1 MPKDTYIEHKLK
13 TLDDNYYAYVNETLK
28 DIQDAYKQAYKDIE
42 REIQQWYLKMYDI
55 KNVNPNFAFS
65 ELKQLED
72 LKKQIDIILTELAE
86 AETKALEGGMKN
98 LYVSDYMDLGK
109 MNEKYASMLP
119 NSPLPQ
125 FNQLQA
131 PQLLETYLNM
141 GSMNKTIVKE
151 IAKNL
156 DVGLFYDTVQ
166 GKWYFQRIEERA
178 SKLGYSIEQ
187 KLRQAIIRQ
196 DSYNKVASTIMK
208 DLDISF
214 SSAKTLVRTEMATVE
229 NQAVVHNAMKQGF
242 DGLKFTT
249 YHDNHV
255 CEVCKAMDGKIFPV
269 TEVRSGDF
277 ILHPNCRCTLVEVVL
292 DENGKEVKSQFY
304 DEAEQ
309 YLKDKAEQRRQE
321 AEKIRAMHMTKSK
334 K

>member
-1 MPKDTYIEHKLK
+1 MAKKTYIENKLEL
-13 TLDDNYYAYVNETLK
+13 LDNNYYTYVNETLK

-42 REIQQWYLKMYDI
+42 REIQRWYLHMNDI
-55 KNVNPNFAFS
+55 KSINPDFRFS

-72 LKKQIDIILTELAE
+72 LQKQINIILEELAQ
-86 AETKALEGGMKN
+86 AESKALESGMKN

-109 MNEKYASMLP
+109 MNEKYASALP
-119 NSPLPQ
+119 NTPLPQ

-141 GSMNKTIVKE
+141 GSLNKTLTKE

-156 DVGLFYDTVQ
+156 DLDLFYDGIQ
-166 GKWYFQRIEERA
+166 GKYYFQRIEERA

-196 DSYNKVASTIMK
+196 DSYSKVAGTIAK

-229 NQAVVHNAMKQGF
+229 NQATVHNAMKQGF

-255 CEVCKAMDGKIFPV
+255 CEICESMDGKVFPV
-269 TEVRSGDF
+269 TEVRAGDF
-277 ILHPNCRCTLVEVVL
+277 IMHPNCRCTLVEVVL
-292 DENGKEVKSQFY
+292 DENGKEIKSQFV
-304 DEAEQ
+304 DEAER
-309 YLKDKAEQRRQE
+309 YLKDKATERKQE
-321 AEKIRAMHMTKSK
+321 AERIRNMHMK
-334 K
+334 KK

>member
-1 MPKDTYIEHKLK
+1 MDYMEHKLSL
-13 TLDDNYYAYVNETLK
+13 LDNNYYKYVNETLK
-28 DIQDAYKQAYKDIE
+28 DIQDVYQQAYKDIE
-42 REIQQWYLKMYDI
+42 REIQRWYLQMNDI
-55 KNVNPNFAFS
+55 KNVNPNFKFS

-72 LKKQIDIILTELAE
+72 LKKQIDIILEELAQ
-86 AETKALEGGMKN
+86 AESKVLESGMKN
-98 LYVSDYMDLGK
+98 LYVSDYLDLGK
-109 MNEKYASMLP
+109 MNEKYASALP
-119 NSPLPQ
+119 NTPLPE

-141 GSMNKTIVKE
+141 GSMNKTLTKE

-156 DVGLFYDTVQ
+156 DLEMFYDGIQ

-196 DSYNKVASTIMK
+196 DSYSKVASTIAK

-255 CEVCKAMDGKIFPV
+255 CEICEAMDGKVFPA
-269 TEVRSGDF
+269 TEVRAGDF
-277 ILHPNCRCTLVEVVL
+277 IMHPNCRCTLVEVVL
-292 DENGKEVKSQFY
+292 DENGKEVKSQFR
-304 DEAEQ
+304 DEAEE
-309 YLKDKAEQRRQE
+309 YLKQKAQQRKQE
-321 AEKIRAMHMTKSK
+321 AERIKAMHIKRK
-334 K
+334 

>member
-1 MPKDTYIEHKLK
+1 MAKKTYIENKLEL
-13 TLDDNYYAYVNETLK
+13 LDNNYYRYVNETLK

-42 REIQQWYLKMYDI
+42 REIQRWYLHMNEI
-55 KNVNPNFAFS
+55 KQLNPDFRFS

-72 LKKQIDIILTELAE
+72 LQKQIDIILEELAQ
-86 AETKALEGGMKN
+86 AESKALESGMKN

-109 MNEKYASMLP
+109 MNEKYASVLP
-119 NSPLPQ
+119 NTPLPE

-141 GSMNKTIVKE
+141 GSLNKTLTKE

-156 DVGLFYDTVQ
+156 DLDLFYDTIQ

-178 SKLGYSIEQ
+178 VKLGYSIET

-196 DSYNKVASTIMK
+196 DSYSKVASTIAK

-229 NQAVVHNAMKQGF
+229 NQAVVHNAQKLGYN
-242 DGLKFTT
+242 GLKFTT
-249 YHDNHV
+249 YHDSHV
-255 CEVCKAMDGKIFPV
+255 CEICEAMDGKVFPA
-269 TEVRSGDF
+269 TEVRAGDF
-277 ILHPNCRCTLVEVVL
+277 IMHPNCRCTLVEVVL
-292 DENGKEVKSQFY
+292 DENGKEIKSQFV
-304 DEAEQ
+304 DEAER
-309 YLKDKAEQRRQE
+309 YLKDKAEQRKKE
-321 AEKIRAMHMTKSK
+321 AERIKALHMK

>member
-1 MPKDTYIEHKLK
+1 MAKKTYIENKLEL
-13 TLDDNYYAYVNETLK
+13 LDNNYYTYVNETLK

-42 REIQQWYLKMYDI
+42 REIQRWYLHMNDI
-55 KNVNPNFAFS
+55 KSINPDFRFS

-72 LKKQIDIILTELAE
+72 LQKQINIILEELAQ
-86 AETKALEGGMKN
+86 AESKALESGMKN

-109 MNEKYASMLP
+109 MNEKYASALP
-119 NSPLPQ
+119 NTPLPQ

-141 GSMNKTIVKE
+141 GSLNKTLTKE

-156 DVGLFYDTVQ
+156 DLDLFYDGIQ

-196 DSYNKVASTIMK
+196 DSYSKVAGTIAK

-229 NQAVVHNAMKQGF
+229 NQATVHNAMKQGF

-249 YHDNHV
+249 HHDNHV
-255 CEVCKAMDGKIFPV
+255 CEICESMDGKVFPV
-269 TEVRSGDF
+269 TEVRAGDF
-277 ILHPNCRCTLVEVVL
+277 IMHPNCRCTLVEVVL
-292 DENGKEVKSQFY
+292 DENGKEIKSQFV
-304 DEAEQ
+304 DEAER
-309 YLKDKAEQRRQE
+309 YLKDKAEQRKKE
-321 AEKIRAMHMTKSK
+321 AEKIKSMHM
-334 K
+334 

>member
-1 MPKDTYIEHKLK
+1 MAKKTYIEHKLEL
-13 TLDDNYYAYVNETLK
+13 LDNNYYTYVNETLK

-42 REIQQWYLKMYDI
+42 REIQRWYLHMNDI
-55 KNVNPNFAFS
+55 KQLNPDFRFS

-72 LKKQIDIILTELAE
+72 LQKQIDIILEELAQ
-86 AETKALEGGMKN
+86 AESKALESGMKN

-109 MNEKYASMLP
+109 MNEKYASALP
-119 NSPLPQ
+119 NTPLPQ

-141 GSMNKTIVKE
+141 GSLNKTLTKE

-156 DVGLFYDTVQ
+156 DLEMFYDGIQ

-196 DSYNKVASTIMK
+196 DSYSKVASTIAK

-229 NQAVVHNAMKQGF
+229 NQATVHNAMKQGF

-255 CEVCKAMDGKIFPV
+255 CEICESMDGKVFPV
-269 TEVRSGDF
+269 TEVRAGDF
-277 ILHPNCRCTLVEVVL
+277 IMHPNCRCTLVEVVL
-292 DENGKEVKSQFY
+292 DENGKEIKSQFV
-304 DEAEQ
+304 DEAERF
-309 YLKDKAEQRRQE
+309 LKDKAEQRKKE
-321 AEKIRAMHMTKSK
+321 AEKIKNLHIK

>member
-1 MPKDTYIEHKLK
+1 MAKKTYIESKLEL
-13 TLDDNYYAYVNETLK
+13 LDNNYYTYVNETLR

-42 REIQQWYLKMYDI
+42 REIQRWYLRMNEI
-55 KNVNPNFAFS
+55 ISVNPDFRFS

-72 LKKQIDIILTELAE
+72 LQKQIDIILEELAQ
-86 AETKALEGGMKN
+86 AESKALESGMKN

-109 MNEKYASMLP
+109 MNEKYASQLP
-119 NSPLPQ
+119 NTPLPQ

-131 PQLLETYLNM
+131 PQMLETYLNM
-141 GSMNKTIVKE
+141 GSITKTITKE
-151 IAKNL
+151 IAKDL
-156 DVGLFYDTVQ
+156 DLSMFYDTIQ

-187 KLRQAIIRQ
+187 KLRQSIIRQ
-196 DSYNKVASTIMK
+196 DSYSKVASTIAK

-214 SSAKTLVRTEMATVE
+214 SSAKTLVRTEMATIE

-255 CEVCKAMDGKIFPV
+255 CEICQSMDGKVFPV
-269 TEVRSGDF
+269 EEVRAGDF
-277 ILHPNCRCTLVEVVL
+277 IMHPNCRCTLVEVVL
-292 DENGKEVKSQFY
+292 DENGKEVKSQFR
-304 DEAEQ
+304 DEAEE
-309 YLKDKAEQRRQE
+309 YLKKKATERKQE
-321 AEKIRAMHMTKSK
+321 AERIRNMHMK

>member
-1 MPKDTYIEHKLK
+1 MAKKTYIESKLEL
-13 TLDDNYYAYVNETLK
+13 LDNNYYTYVNETLRH
-28 DIQDAYKQAYKDIE
+28 IQDAYKQAYKDIE
-42 REIQQWYLKMYDI
+42 REIQKWYLRMNDI
-55 KNVNPNFAFS
+55 KSINPDFKFS
-65 ELKQLED
+65 ELHQLQD
-72 LKKQIDIILTELAE
+72 LKKQIDIILEELAQ
-86 AETKALEGGMKN
+86 AESKALENGMKN

-109 MNEKYASMLP
+109 VNEKYASVLP
-119 NSPLPQ
+119 NTPLPE

-141 GSMNKTIVKE
+141 GSLNKTITKE

-156 DVGLFYDTVQ
+156 DLDLFYDTIQ

-178 SKLGYSIEQ
+178 VKLGYSIET

-196 DSYNKVASTIMK
+196 DSYSKVASTIAK

-255 CEVCKAMDGKIFPV
+255 CEICEAMDGKVFPA
-269 TEVRSGDF
+269 TEVRAGDF
-277 ILHPNCRCTLVEVVL
+277 IMHPNCRCTLVEVVL
-292 DENGKEVKSQFY
+292 DENGKEVKSQFR
-304 DEAEQ
+304 DEAEE
-309 YLKDKAEQRRQE
+309 YLKQKAQQRKQE
-321 AEKIRAMHMTKSK
+321 AERIKAMHIKRK
-334 K
+334 

>member
-1 MPKDTYIEHKLK
+1 MAKKTYIENKLEL
-13 TLDDNYYAYVNETLK
+13 LDNNYYTYVNETLK

-42 REIQQWYLKMYDI
+42 REIQRWYLHMNEI
-55 KNVNPNFAFS
+55 ISANPDFRFS

-72 LKKQIDIILTELAE
+72 LQKQINIILEELAQ
-86 AETKALEGGMKN
+86 AESKALESGMKN

-109 MNEKYASMLP
+109 MNEKYASALP
-119 NSPLPQ
+119 NTPLPQ

-141 GSMNKTIVKE
+141 GSMTKTITKE
-151 IAKNL
+151 IAKDL
-156 DVGLFYDTVQ
+156 DLSMFYDGIQ

-178 SKLGYSIEQ
+178 SKLNYSIES

-196 DSYNKVASTIMK
+196 DSYSKVASTIAK

-214 SSAKTLVRTEMATVE
+214 SSAKTLVRTEMATIE
-229 NQAVVHNAMKQGF
+229 NQATVHNAMKQGF

-255 CEVCKAMDGKIFPV
+255 CEVCQSMDGKVFPV
-269 TEVRSGDF
+269 TEVRAGDF
-277 ILHPNCRCTLVEVVL
+277 IMHPNCRCTLVEVVL
-292 DENGKEVKSQFY
+292 DENGKEVHSQFR

-309 YLKDKAEQRRQE
+309 YLKDKAEQRKRE
-321 AEKIRAMHMTKSK
+321 AERIKAMHMK
-334 K
+334 KK

>member
-1 MPKDTYIEHKLK
+1 MAKKTYIEEKLSI
-13 TLDDNYYAYVNETLK
+13 LDNNYYKYVNETLK

-42 REIQQWYLKMYDI
+42 REIQRWYLRMNDI
-55 KNVNPNFAFS
+55 KKVNPDFKFS

-72 LKKQIDIILTELAE
+72 LKKQIDVILEELVE
-86 AETKALEGGMKN
+86 AEKKALESGMKN

-109 MNEKYASMLP
+109 MNEKYADMLP
-119 NSPLPQ
+119 NTPLPQ

-141 GSMNKTIVKE
+141 GSMNKTLTKE
-151 IAKNL
+151 IADKINL
-156 DVGLFYDTVQ
+156 EYFYDTIQ

-196 DSYNKVASTIMK
+196 DSYSKVAGTIAK
-208 DLDISF
+208 DLDVSF

-229 NQAVVHNAMKQGF
+229 NQATVHNAMKQGF

-249 YHDNHV
+249 YHDSHV
-255 CEVCKAMDGKIFPV
+255 CEVCEAMDGKVFPV
-269 TEVRSGDF
+269 TEVRAGDF
-277 ILHPNCRCTLVEVVL
+277 IMHPNCRCTLVEVVL
-292 DENGKEVKSQFY
+292 DENGKEVKSQFR
-304 DEAEQ
+304 DEAEE
-309 YLKDKAEQRRQE
+309 YLKQKAQQRKQE
-321 AEKIRAMHMTKSK
+321 AEKIKAMHMK

>member
-1 MPKDTYIEHKLK
+1 MAKKTYIENKLEL
-13 TLDDNYYAYVNETLK
+13 LDNNYYTYVNETLK

-42 REIQQWYLKMYDI
+42 REIQRWYLHMNDI
-55 KNVNPNFAFS
+55 KQLNPDFRFS

-72 LKKQIDIILTELAE
+72 LQKQIDIILEELAQ
-86 AETKALEGGMKN
+86 AESKALESGMKN

-109 MNEKYASMLP
+109 MNEKYASALP
-119 NSPLPQ
+119 NTPLPQ

-141 GSMNKTIVKE
+141 GSLNKTLTKE

-156 DVGLFYDTVQ
+156 DLSMFYDGIQ

-178 SKLGYSIEQ
+178 SKLNYSIES

-196 DSYNKVASTIMK
+196 DSYSKVAGTIAK

-229 NQAVVHNAMKQGF
+229 NQATVHNAMKQGF

-255 CEVCKAMDGKIFPV
+255 CEICESMDGKVFPV
-269 TEVRSGDF
+269 TEVRAGDF
-277 ILHPNCRCTLVEVVL
+277 IMHPNCRCTLVEVVL
-292 DENGKEVKSQFY
+292 DENGKEIKSQFV
-304 DEAEQ
+304 DEAEE
-309 YLKDKAEQRRQE
+309 YLKKKATERKQE
-321 AEKIRAMHMTKSK
+321 AERIRNMHMK